1 MGLLIL
7 DAGMNMMKKMKRGA
21 LSTGIMISAFAA
33 MLAINIFSLN
43 FSSIALMII
52 AAIISFSVF
61 VAKDGWGK

>member
-1 MGLLIL
+1 
-7 DAGMNMMKKMKRGA
+7 
-21 LSTGIMISAFAA
+21 MISAFAA

>member
-1 MGLLIL
+1 
-7 DAGMNMMKKMKRGA
+7 MKKMKKSA
-21 LSTGIMISAFAA
+21 LSIAIVSCAFAA
-33 MLAINIFSLN
+33 MLVINMFSLN